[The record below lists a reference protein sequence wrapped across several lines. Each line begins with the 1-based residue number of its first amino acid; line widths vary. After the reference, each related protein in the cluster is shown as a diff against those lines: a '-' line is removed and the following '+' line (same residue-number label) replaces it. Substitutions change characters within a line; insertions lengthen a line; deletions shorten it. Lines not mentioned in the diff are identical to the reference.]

1 MSFSFH
7 PHRRP
12 LVRCLSPSPQSS
24 PPWTKVDAIDILLCN
39 WKLFSPPAY
48 RLLLLLLLLLLDFVL
63 ERLFPLVDLLG
74 DLRGHLLGGVVVV
87 FFLVAVLVRLQSCL
101 VFFLFVLVFLLGL
114 FLLFLFVLLLFL
126 LLVIFLLLLF
136 LVLPLLLLFVFV
148 RLPPV
153 PVGGSRLAFAEG
165 PREILKR
172 KIMSFLLQEGSII
185 KLHYTP
191 ALCSYPCVHLSLS
204 ASMEDFQIEGGE
216 SANN

>member
-7 PHRRP
+7 PHRRL
-12 LVRCLSPSPQSS
+12 LVRCPSPSPQSS

-74 DLRGHLLGGVVVV
+74 DLRRHLLGGVVIVIV
-87 FFLVAVLVRLQSCL
+87 LVAVLVRLQSCL

-114 FLLFLFVLLLFL
+114 FLLFPFLLLLFL
-126 LLVIFLLLLF
+126 LVVIFLLLLF
-136 LVLPLLLLFVFV
+136 LVLPLLLLFVFLV
-148 RLPPV
+148 RFPPV
-153 PVGGSRLAFAEG
+153 PVGGSRLPFAEG

-172 KIMSFLLQEGSII
+172 SRMSLLLQGGSII
-185 KLHYTP
+185 EHYIT
-191 ALCSYPCVHLSLS
+191 HLPSVLILVS
-204 ASMEDFQIEGGE
+204 TSHFLQVWKTFK
-216 SANN
+216 